1 VTRNSLHGGR
11 RERVGKPYAPR
22 RVVDRDQDALAMTE
36 RKRDTHVGEEE
47 AEELEEEAAE
57 HNPDRQTRREALELE
72 LMEEER
78 SEAGEDIGDEID

>member
-1 VTRNSLHGGR
+1 ME
-11 RERVGKPYAPR
+11 REK
-22 RVVDRDQDALAMTE
+22 D
-36 RKRDTHVGEEE
+36 HVSKEE

-78 SEAGEDIGDEID
+78 SEAGEDIGDEIE